1 MGFSLIGA
9 FAIIGISIIIC
20 SDIFAGTLLPSVTEF
35 DYSYKEMVKR
45 CVERIQTNINI
56 TNVVTSINGSNYD
69 HNISLENTGSTS
81 LKISDLTVMING
93 TIYQFNCSDTYLY
106 PPKETNLYIYNLSGS
121 GEKKLTINTENGIS
135 DYYNYVI

>member
-1 MGFSLIGA
+1 MGFSILGA

-20 SDIFAGTLLPSVTEF
+20 SEIFAGTLLPEVTDF

-45 CVERIQTNINI
+45 CVEKIQTNINI

-69 HNISLENTGSTS
+69 HNISLENTGSAS
-81 LKISDLTVMING
+81 LKINDFTVMING
-93 TIYQFNCSDTYLY
+93 TIYQFHCSDTYLY
-106 PPKETNLYIYNLSGS
+106 PEKETNLYIYDLPGG

-135 DYYNYVI
+135 DCHNYEI

>member
-20 SDIFAGTLLPSVTEF
+20 SDIFAGTLLPSVTDF

-56 TNVVTSINGSNYD
+56 TNVVTTI
-69 HNISLENTGSTS
+69 
-81 LKISDLTVMING
+81 KIR
-93 TIYQFNCSDTYLY
+93 FC
-106 PPKETNLYIYNLSGS
+106 K
-121 GEKKLTINTENGIS
+121 
-135 DYYNYVI
+135 